1 MKNLNRTLAASLLL
15 AATAPLGAQTAPTS
29 APPPPPPSAAEPE
42 VIQLSPFEVQAETE
56 GSYTAATTLAGNR
69 LNTELRDIGNA
80 VTVITSQF
88 LTDIGATNNETLL
101 QYTVGTEV
109 GNIGGNFAGVGD
121 SSFLDESNR
130 FRNPNQNTRVRGLAQ
145 ADNARDYFQSDV
157 PWDGY
162 NIDRVDLQRG
172 PNSILFGQGS
182 PAGIINTG
190 TRQAAFSNSGEIS
203 FRFDEFSSA
212 RLTGDINRV
221 LLKDQLA
228 VRFNFL
234 LEDEKFQ
241 QKPAFE
247 KDNRYYGALRYEPSF
262 LKRGNARTIIKANFE
277 SGEIDSNRPRTLP
290 PVDLITPWFR
300 SGTYQGTWRSNGTYR
315 DPATGQVVNVT
326 AGSPRTFNNLNRAT
340 FNPHQLQDDNTGR
353 PNTGQMR
360 PGINGGPD
368 SGRFNPYFNP
378 WIGNFGQQFGGPNAF
393 FGSEGDPQYWL
404 WEIRTNRGIGP
415 TGADDNGIGGFAFNR
430 PGGIADYASFARNAG
445 LPYSEFGVYKN
456 FNLTDATV
464 FDFYNN
470 LIDGPNKN
478 EWQNFKT
485 YNLSLAQTFMNDK
498 FGVEYSYNREDYDN
512 GQLALL
518 DGGRQAIY
526 IDFMSVYS
534 DGTPD
539 GLNGIPHQNGTP
551 NPNVGRPFI
560 SDSGQGGNRST
571 VSERESQRATA
582 FFTHDFNRSR
592 DGGWVRQLL
601 GRHTVTGLYSE
612 DDQRTENRQWARYSV
627 LNSAYHN
634 LFELAPNTKFNAN
647 ELSVNRVIYLGPS
660 LASRNS
666 ASGAYI
672 PRPDAVYS
680 APSGTIRFFDSTW
693 NSSVDPA
700 AEWINNYYPVG
711 DTRRVSTQSE
721 NPANYVGWINAPI
734 EVTDSEASQA
744 NRDLL
749 TTSARLN
756 RNKVESKAFVLQSH
770 LWNNAFVATYG
781 YREDSA
787 SAWEFSRTS
796 QNSPGFGHIDFGP
809 TYRLRDNPDNSL
821 DVTSRSYSLVAH
833 LDQMPLVG
841 RLTEKLPVAVTLFYS
856 ESENFQPAANRFDI
870 YGVAIPAPAG
880 TTTDQG
886 VLLESRNGK
895 FSFKVNK
902 YKTELTNSSS
912 SALNGAWFIGASQAW
927 SGQWVNIFQYNLSGD
942 VGSTANGP
950 NPGRY
955 TYSPAPGETQAD
967 ADRREAAAIAAWRTW
982 QASVDPRFY
991 AAWQLDT
998 TGANLTRSVTSTVPQ
1013 GFTITE
1019 DSVSEGYEF
1028 EFSAQPTR
1036 NWRVT
1041 FNASKTEASR
1051 QNIGGKNLADFVSAY
1066 ENFLK
1071 NQGGGDL
1078 RIWWGGAGN
1087 ETALFQ
1093 WNNNIGS
1100 EWAARKL
1107 QEGTNVP
1114 ELREWRFN
1122 AVTNYDFNEGK
1133 LRGWSVGGALRWQD
1147 SVVIGYRPQAVPND
1161 PTSITFDLANPYT
1174 GPTETNY
1181 DLWFGYGRKL
1191 RGGVDWRIQFNI
1203 RNLGARDGLIPITTQ
1218 PDGTPAGYRIAP
1230 RQAWTITNTFKF

>member
-1 MKNLNRTLAASLLL
+1 MKNLNRKYAASLLL
-15 AATAPLGAQTAPTS
+15 AAAAPLGAQVAPAS
-29 APPPPPPSAAEPE
+29 APPPTAAREPE
-42 VIQLSPFEVQAETE
+42 VIQLSPFEVQAEAD

-88 LTDIGATNNETLL
+88 LSDIGATNNETLL
-101 QYTVGTEV
+101 QYTIGTEV

-121 SSFLDESNR
+121 SAFLDESQR

-145 ADNARDYFQSDV
+145 ADNARDYFQTDI

-162 NIDRVDLQRG
+162 NVDRVDLQRG

-190 TRQAAFSNSGEIS
+190 TRQAAFKDSGEVS
-203 FRFDEFSSA
+203 FRFDEHGSA
-212 RLTGDINRV
+212 RLTADVNRV
-221 LLKDQLA
+221 LLRDQLA
-228 VRFNFL
+228 MRVSFL
-234 LEDEKFQ
+234 LEDEEFQ

-247 KDNRYYGALRYEPSF
+247 KDNRYYGSLRYEPLF
-262 LKRGNARTIIKANFE
+262 LKRGSARTIVKANFE
-277 SGEIDSNRPRTLP
+277 SGDIESNRPRTLP
-290 PVDLITPWFR
+290 PIDLITPWFR
-300 SGTYQGTWRSNGTYR
+300 TGTYQGTYRNGGTYR
-315 DPATGQVVNVT
+315 DPSTGQIVSVT

-360 PGINGGPD
+360 PGINGGVD
-368 SGRFNPYFNP
+368 AGRINPFYNP

-393 FGSEGDPQYWL
+393 FGSEGAPQYWL

-415 TGADDNGIGGFAFNR
+415 DGNDDNGIGGFAFHR
-430 PGGIADYASFARNAG
+430 PGGIAEYATFARNAG
-445 LPYSEFGVYKN
+445 LPFSEFGVYKN
-456 FNLTDATV
+456 FNLTDDSV

-470 LIDGPNKN
+470 LIDGPNKV
-478 EWQNFKT
+478 EWQKFKA
-485 YNLSLAQTFMNDK
+485 YNLSVAQTFMNDK
-498 FGVEYSYNREDYDN
+498 FGVEYSYNREDYNN

-560 SDSGQGGNRST
+560 SDSGQGGNRSYD
-571 VSERESQRATA
+571 SERESHRATA

-592 DGGWVRQLL
+592 DGGWLRQLL
-601 GRHTVTGLYSE
+601 GRHTLTGLYAE
-612 DDQRTENRQWARYSV
+612 DRQDSENRQWARYSV
-627 LNSAYHN
+627 LNSSYHN

-660 LASRNS
+660 LLNRNS
-666 ASGAYI
+666 SAGANI
-672 PRPDAVYS
+672 PRPSTVYN

-693 NSSVDPA
+693 NSNVNPA
-700 AEWINNYYPVG
+700 APWINNYFPVG
-711 DTRRVSTQSE
+711 DTRRESTQSE

-734 EVTDSEASQA
+734 EVTDSEASPA

-756 RNKVESKAFVLQSH
+756 RNEVESKAFVIQSH
-770 LWNNAFVATYG
+770 FWNNALVATYG
-781 YREDSA
+781 YREDTA
-787 SAWEFSRTS
+787 SSWEFSRES

-809 TYRLRDNPDNSL
+809 TYRLKDNPDNVL
-821 DVTSRSYSLVAH
+821 DVTSRSYSIVSH
-833 LDQMPLVG
+833 LDQMPFIG
-841 RLTEKLPVAVTLFYS
+841 KLTEKLPVAVTLFYS
-856 ESENFQPAANRFDI
+856 ESENFQPAANRFDV
-870 YGVAIPAPAG
+870 YGESIPAPAG
-880 TTTDQG
+880 NTTDQG
-886 VLLESRNGK
+886 ILLESRNGK
-895 FSFKVNK
+895 FSFKANK

-912 SALNGAWFIGASQAW
+912 SALNGAWFIGRSQAW
-927 SGQWVNIFQYNLSGD
+927 SAQWVNIFEFNLSGD

-967 ADRREAAAIAAWRTW
+967 ADRREAAAIAAWRRW
-982 QASVDPRFY
+982 QAQVDPRFY
-991 AAWQLDT
+991 AAWQLDP
-998 TGANLTRSVTSTVPQ
+998 TGGNLTRSVTSTNPQ

-1041 FNASKTEASR
+1041 FNASKTEARR
-1051 QNIGGKNLADFVSAY
+1051 QNIGGKNLADFVAAY

-1071 NQGGGDL
+1071 NEGGGDL

-1122 AVTNYDFNEGK
+1122 AVTNYDFNEGR
-1133 LRGWSVGGALRWQD
+1133 LRGFSVGGAARWQD
-1147 SVVIGYRPQAVPND
+1147 SVVIGYPPVAVPND
-1161 PTSITFDLANPYT
+1161 PSSVSFDLGSPYL
-1174 GPTETNY
+1174 GPTELNF
-1181 DLWFGYGRKL
+1181 DLWVGYGRRL
-1191 RGGVDWRIQFNI
+1191 RGNVDWRIQLNV
-1203 RNLGARDGLIPITTQ
+1203 RNVGDGDGLIPITTQ
-1218 PDGTPAGYRIAP
+1218 PDGTPAGFRLAP
-1230 RQAWTITNTFKF
+1230 RQTWTITNTFKF